1 MRGLRSLCV
10 FQNENPWAISTA
22 ASAVLE
28 AGWHRDAEELFGE
41 TMEMAEANP
50 QAGALWV
57 ERRAA
62 RGKLNCLR
70 QLDRLHTR
78 GEIGRRAIVSYIEA
92 LAAACQRFHARRD
105 VFGPMKCRWL
115 FRRVL
120 RRHRDWLQADDW
132 SWGKAGYAMTAL
144 GKFREAE
151 KWLGDWKS
159 RSRAEPRMLHNLVW
173 VLQRKGRDAEAN
185 EIIRHAVT
193 LAGRDSTHVRF
204 RIWVAME
211 EALAGNV
218 LAATEQVAGLQGK
231 DLAEYDRK
239 LRDLVAVLLEFQPPD
254 QSKGRFN
261 KTHRQKLRDFL
272 NANRGNKTMIR
283 VFCRSTRLIAR
294 QSGSGWPIVWGYS
307 QRLWR
312 M

>member
-1 MRGLRSLCV
+1 
-10 FQNENPWAISTA
+10 
-22 ASAVLE
+22 
-28 AGWHRDAEELFGE
+28 
-41 TMEMAEANP
+41 
-50 QAGALWV
+50 
-57 ERRAA
+57 
-62 RGKLNCLR
+62 
-70 QLDRLHTR
+70 
-78 GEIGRRAIVSYIEA
+78 
-92 LAAACQRFHARRD
+92 
-105 VFGPMKCRWL
+105 
-115 FRRVL
+115 
-120 RRHRDWLQADDW
+120 
-132 SWGKAGYAMTAL
+132 MTAL